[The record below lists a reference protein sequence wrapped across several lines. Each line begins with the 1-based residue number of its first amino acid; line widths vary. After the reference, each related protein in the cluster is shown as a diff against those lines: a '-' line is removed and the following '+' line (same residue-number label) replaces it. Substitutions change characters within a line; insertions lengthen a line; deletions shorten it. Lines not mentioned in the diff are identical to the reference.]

1 MPAPGQRTAHV
12 PGAKVISYY
21 TDADG
26 QFGTIRVGYDVD
38 LFDEAVQNIVYGPL
52 RKVKDNAEDGTL
64 IKDGKDEGGGTVE
77 EASVQTPDEH
87 PSNVK
92 SDTKAKEGT
101 IDIKKEDVQLICT
114 QLEVNSKR
122 AENALKLS
130 NGSLEDAL
138 LLLIHDKDLDL

>member
-1 MPAPGQRTAHV
+1 
-12 PGAKVISYY
+12 
-21 TDADG
+21 
-26 QFGTIRVGYDVD
+26 RVGYDVD

-87 PSNVK
+87 PSN
-92 SDTKAKEGT
+92 
-101 IDIKKEDVQLICT
+101 CT

-138 LLLIHDKDLDL
+138 LL